1 MKSARLSDVALIQRE
16 SVHPTQVDPSTI
28 YLGLEHLERG
38 GRIIGYDTVGNAGL
52 ASNKYVFSSQHIL
65 YGKLRP
71 NLGKISRPTFG
82 GVCSTDILPVL
93 PSAKID
99 RDYLTH
105 YLSQPSM
112 VDFAA
117 SRASGASLPRLSPT
131 TLGAFQIPLPPLDE
145 QRRIAAILDHADEL
159 RVKRRQM
166 FLLHSSLGTALYSD
180 MFRAGGAKVSLG
192 SIAVVRGGKR
202 LRKSESYSPGP
213 TRHPYIRVTD
223 LVDGVVDH
231 KNVRYIDEAVHA
243 GISRYIVNADDVI
256 ISIAGTIGLVASVP
270 PAFIGANL
278 TENAARIVPRQPET
292 YRSEWLAF
300 ALRTPE
306 LQAQIRSLIGQV
318 TIGKLAL
325 FRIETLE
332 LTLPP
337 LDKQDLFL
345 SRLASLREWAA
356 QLREASNIADELF
369 ASLQN
374 SMFRGEL

>member
-1 MKSARLSDVALIQRE
+1 
-16 SVHPTQVDPSTI
+16 
-28 YLGLEHLERG
+28 
-38 GRIIGYDTVGNAGL
+38 
-52 ASNKYVFSSQHIL
+52 
-65 YGKLRP
+65 
-71 NLGKISRPTFG
+71 
-82 GVCSTDILPVL
+82 
-93 PSAKID
+93 
-99 RDYLTH
+99 
-105 YLSQPSM
+105 
-112 VDFAA
+112 
-117 SRASGASLPRLSPT
+117 
-131 TLGAFQIPLPPLDE
+131 
-145 QRRIAAILDHADEL
+145 
-159 RVKRRQM
+159 
-166 FLLHSSLGTALYSD
+166 
-180 MFRAGGAKVSLG
+180 
-192 SIAVVRGGKR
+192 
-202 LRKSESYSPGP
+202 
-213 TRHPYIRVTD
+213 
-223 LVDGVVDH
+223 
-231 KNVRYIDEAVHA
+231 
-243 GISRYIVNADDVI
+243 VNADDVI

-270 PAFIGANL
+270 PAFVGANL